1 MIILKFLIDL
11 RYIKMET
18 YIFYLT
24 KYLCG
29 LKNML
34 SRKICNCSGQDEA
47 FTAESVRK
55 RSGCKNRAILNAKH
69 CPIHRNYEGTE

>member
-1 MIILKFLIDL
+1 MID
-11 RYIKMET
+11 
-18 YIFYLT
+18 
-24 KYLCG
+24 G
-29 LKNML
+29 
-34 SRKICNCSGQDEA
+34 NCSGQDEA